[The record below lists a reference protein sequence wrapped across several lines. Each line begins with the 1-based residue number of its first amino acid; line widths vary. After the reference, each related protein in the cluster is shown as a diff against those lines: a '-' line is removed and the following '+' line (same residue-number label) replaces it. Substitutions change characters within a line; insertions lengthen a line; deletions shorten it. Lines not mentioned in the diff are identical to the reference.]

1 MSLHS
6 APSIVWELSG
16 EPCETRDQALSGI
29 KNNTEAFIICS
40 RGDEF
45 LQAICNSPDNYHY
58 EISFAGGKDRELY
71 MTPPCGA
78 APRLRTQSLRQ
89 FHEMALHFLMQH
101 IK

>member
-45 LQAICNSPDNYHY
+45 LQATCNSPENYH
-58 EISFAGGKDRELY
+58 
-71 MTPPCGA
+71 
-78 APRLRTQSLRQ
+78 
-89 FHEMALHFLMQH
+89 
-101 IK
+101 

>member
-45 LQAICNSPDNYHY
+45 LQATCNSP
-58 EISFAGGKDRELY
+58 EITIAKFRLPAERTGSF
-71 MTPPCGA
+71 T
-78 APRLRTQSLRQ
+78 
-89 FHEMALHFLMQH
+89 
-101 IK
+101 

>member
-45 LQAICNSPDNYHY
+45 LQATCNSPENYHC
-58 EISFAGGKDRELY
+58 R
-71 MTPPCGA
+71 PCRHHLQFLNRKEA
-78 APRLRTQSLRQ
+78 FPFPEAMHERRILSTSPDTSQ
-89 FHEMALHFLMQH
+89 FHSEP
-101 IK
+101 